1 MNDWRKGKA
10 FAVKILWRES
20 ANGKQVG
27 TIPIFFSL
35 VYQILEEFTMKTREL
50 NKIAYDIADL
60 DAVIGLTQ
68 NYISCL
74 QLQAVR
80 AKDNNDRFLILHS
93 LIHGKGFD
101 NIMSNLEILSEQI
114 NSLADEILDH
124 GDEVAQ

>member
-1 MNDWRKGKA
+1 
-10 FAVKILWRES
+10 
-20 ANGKQVG
+20 
-27 TIPIFFSL
+27 
-35 VYQILEEFTMKTREL
+35 MKTREL

-93 LIHGKGFD
+93 LIHEKGFE
-101 NIMSNLEILSEQI
+101 NIMSNLEILSKQI